1 MEFGLVD
8 LLTLLGA
15 LGFFIYGMKVMS
27 EGIQK
32 IAGERLRQIL
42 AAMTQNRFLG
52 VFTGFLI
59 TGLVQSSSATTVMTV
74 SFVNAGLLSLMQS
87 AGVMMGANIGTT
99 VTAWFLAILG
109 FKVKIASIALPVI
122 AFGIPLMFFKKQKL
136 KNYGELLVGFALLFL
151 GLDELK
157 SAVPDLKS
165 NPEVLNFVA
174 TFTDMGWFT
183 SRLIFIGI
191 GTLLTIIIQ
200 SSSAAMA
207 LTLVMCNEGWI
218 PFEMG
223 AAMVLGE
230 NIGTTITAELASLV
244 GNVHAKRSA
253 RIHSMFNI
261 IGVSWMFFMLP
272 YYLIVIEKIMLA
284 SGIGDPF
291 TNAESVPIA
300 LSYFHTAFN
309 LSNVLLLIGF
319 VPLLVKL
326 AIKLIPARSDE
337 DEEFHLEYI
346 GTEIMRTADL
356 SLEEARKEVAKF
368 GKTTSKMS
376 RFLQNLLKEER
387 EDKQLKLLERI
398 KRYEEIT
405 DHMEEEIA
413 NYLVKVS
420 EGRLSEGAS
429 IRMRSILSIS
439 NDLESAADRF
449 YQISEHLA
457 RKARKGI
464 VFTDEQNEQ
473 LQNIFNMVDEALN
486 IMLENLNNEYQK
498 VLIDKAF
505 KKEMEINKFRNKM
518 RKAHLKSI
526 ERKEYSLKSG
536 ITYNEI
542 FLLLERAANH
552 ILNVTRA
559 ITGEVSKDDEDEP
572 MPQAAMDR

>member
-1 MEFGLVD
+1 MKFGLFD

-15 LGFFIYGMKVMS
+15 LGFFIYGMKIMS

-42 AAMTQNRFLG
+42 GAMTQNRFLG

-109 FKVKIASIALPVI
+109 FKVKISSIALPLI
-122 AFGIPLMFFKKQKL
+122 AFGIPLMFFKKQTL
-136 KNYGELLVGFALLFL
+136 KNYGEFLVGFALLFL

-157 SAVPDLKS
+157 SAVPDLKT
-165 NPEVLNFVA
+165 NPEVLSFVSK
-174 TFTDMGWFT
+174 FSDMGWFA

-191 GTLLTIIIQ
+191 GTLLTILIQ

-218 PFEMG
+218 PFDMG

-253 RIHSMFNI
+253 RIHSTFNI
-261 IGVSWMFFMLP
+261 IGVTWMFFMLP
-272 YYLIVIEKIMLA
+272 VYLKVIEKIMV
-284 SGIGDPF
+284 STGIGDPF
-291 TNAESVPIA
+291 TNPESIPIA

-326 AIKLIPARSDE
+326 ACKLVPARSDE

-376 RFLQNLLKEER
+376 RLLQNLLNEEH
-387 EDKQLKLLERI
+387 EDKQLKLQERI
-398 KRYEEIT
+398 KKYEDIT
-405 DHMEEEIA
+405 DRMEEEIA
-413 NYLVKVS
+413 SYLVKVS

-429 IRMRSILSIS
+429 IRMRSLLSIG

-449 YQISEHLA
+449 YQISEHLG

-464 VFTDEQNEQ
+464 VFTLVQNEQ
-473 LQNIFNMVDEALN
+473 LFKMFNMVDEALH
-486 IMLENLNNEYQK
+486 IMLENLNKEYQK
-498 VLIDKAF
+498 VSINEAF
-505 KKEMEINKFRNKM
+505 EKEMEINKFRNKN

-526 ERKEYSLKSG
+526 EKKDYTLKSG

-552 ILNVTRA
+552 ILNVSRA
-559 ITGEVSKDDEDEP
+559 ITGEVSKDDEDES
-572 MPQAAMDR
+572 MPHATMDR

>member
-165 NPEVLNFVA
+165 NPEVLNFVS

-464 VFTDEQNEQ
+464 VFTHEQNEQ

-505 KKEMEINKFRNKM
+505 EKEMEINKFRNKM

-559 ITGEVSKDDEDEP
+559 ITGEVSKDDEDES

>member
-52 VFTGFLI
+52 VCTGFLI

-218 PFEMG
+218 PFDMG

-309 LSNVLLLIGF
+309 LTNVLLLIGF

-356 SLEEARKEVAKF
+356 SLEEAKKEVAKF

-387 EDKQLKLLERI
+387 EDKHLKLLERI
-398 KRYEEIT
+398 KRYEEVT
-405 DHMEEEIA
+405 DRMEEEIA

>member
-1 MEFGLVD
+1 M
-8 LLTLLGA
+8 TLLGA
-15 LGFFIYGMKVMS
+15 LGFFIYGMKIMS

-42 AAMTQNRFLG
+42 GAMTQNRFFG

-99 VTAWFLAILG
+99 VTAWFLSILG
-109 FKVKIASIALPVI
+109 FKVKIATIALPVI
-122 AFGIPLMFFKKQKL
+122 AIGMPLMFFRKQAL
-136 KNYGELLVGFALLFL
+136 KNYGEFLIGFALLFL

-157 SAVPDLKS
+157 SSVPDLKS
-165 NPEVLNFVA
+165 NPEALSFVSRYV
-174 TFTDMGWFT
+174 DMGWFA

-191 GTLLTIIIQ
+191 GAILTIIIQ

-218 PFEMG
+218 PFDIG

-253 RIHSMFNI
+253 RIHSTFNI

-272 YYLIVIEKIMLA
+272 VYLGFIKKIMIS
-284 SGIGDPF
+284 SGMGDPF
-291 TNAESVPIA
+291 VNPESVPIG

-309 LSNVLLLIGF
+309 LTNVLLLIGF

-326 AIKLIPARSDE
+326 AIRLVPAKSDD

-368 GKTTSKMS
+368 GKTTAKMS
-376 RFLQNLLKEER
+376 RILQTLLFEKK
-387 EDKQLKLLERI
+387 EDKRLQLQERV
-398 KRYEEIT
+398 KKYEDIT
-405 DHMEEEIA
+405 DRMEEEIA

-420 EGRLSEGAS
+420 EGRLSESAS

-439 NDLESAADRF
+439 SDLESAGDRF
-449 YQISEHLA
+449 YQISEQLGKKF
-457 RKARKGI
+457 RKEI
-464 VFTDEQNEQ
+464 VFTYEQNEQ
-473 LQNIFNMVDEALN
+473 LKQMFSLVDEALK
-486 IMLENLNNEYQK
+486 IMIDNLQKEYSK
-498 VLIDKAF
+498 VSIEEAF
-505 KKEMEINKFRNKM
+505 EKELEINKFRNKM

-526 ERKEYSLKSG
+526 EAKEYTLKSG
-536 ITYNEI
+536 ISYNEI

-559 ITGEVSKDDEDEP
+559 ITGEVGKDDEDEP
-572 MPQAAMDR
+572 IQQGAIDN

>member
-1 MEFGLVD
+1 MKFGLFD

-15 LGFFIYGMKVMS
+15 LGFFIYGMKIMS

-32 IAGERLRQIL
+32 IAGEQLRQIL
-42 AAMTQNRFLG
+42 GAMTQNRFLG

-99 VTAWFLAILG
+99 VTAWFLSILG
-109 FKVKIASIALPVI
+109 FKVKIAVIALPII
-122 AFGIPLMFFKKQKL
+122 ALGMPLMFFKKQNL
-136 KNYGELLVGFALLFL
+136 KNYGEFLIGFALLFL
-151 GLDELK
+151 GLDALK
-157 SAVPDLKS
+157 GSVPDLKT
-165 NPEVLNFVA
+165 NPEALNFVA
-174 TFTDMGWFT
+174 NYVDLGWFA

-191 GTLLTIIIQ
+191 GTILTIMIQ

-261 IGVSWMFFMLP
+261 IGVTWMFFMIP
-272 YYLIVIEKIMLA
+272 VYLMLIKKVMIGT
-284 SGIGDPF
+284 GIGDPF
-291 TNAESVPIA
+291 VNAESVPIA

-326 AIKLIPARSDE
+326 AVRLVPTKSDE

-368 GKTTSKMS
+368 GKITSKMS
-376 RFLQNLLKEER
+376 QFLQSLLTEER
-387 EDKQLKLLERI
+387 EDKQIRLQERI
-398 KRYEEIT
+398 KKYEDVT
-405 DHMEEEIA
+405 DRMEEEIA

-420 EGRLSEGAS
+420 EGRLSESAS
-429 IRMRSILSIS
+429 VRMRSILSIS
-439 NDLESAADRF
+439 SDLESAADRF
-449 YQISEHLA
+449 YQISEQIK
-457 RKARKGI
+457 RKNRKGI
-464 VFTDEQNEQ
+464 VFTAEQ
-473 LQNIFNMVDEALN
+473 LEPLQKMFNLIEEALV
-486 IMLENLNNEYQK
+486 IMIANLNSDYQK
-498 VLIDKAF
+498 VTIDEAF
-505 KKEMEINKFRNKM
+505 EKEMEINKFRNKM
-518 RKAHLKSI
+518 RKAHFKSV
-526 ERKEYSLKSG
+526 EKREYTLKSG
-536 ITYNEI
+536 ISYNEI
-542 FLLLERAANH
+542 FLILERAANH

-559 ITGEVSKDDEDEP
+559 ITGEVSKDEEDEP
-572 MPQAAMDR
+572 MPESSMDR

>member
-1 MEFGLVD
+1 MTFGIYE

-15 LGFFIYGMKVMS
+15 LGFFIYGMKIMS

-32 IAGERLRQIL
+32 IAGERMRQIL
-42 AAMTQNRFLG
+42 GAMTQNRFLG

-74 SFVNAGLLSLMQS
+74 SFVNAGLLSLVQS
-87 AGVMMGANIGTT
+87 AGVMMGANVGTT
-99 VTAWFLAILG
+99 VTAWFLSILG
-109 FKVKIASIALPVI
+109 FKVKIAAVALPII
-122 AFGIPLMFFKKQKL
+122 AVGIPLMFFKKQYL
-136 KNYGELLVGFALLFL
+136 KNYGEFFVGFALLFL

-157 SAVPDLKS
+157 QSVPDLKS
-165 NPEVLNFVA
+165 NPEALAFVSEYA
-174 TFTDMGWFT
+174 DLGWFT

-191 GTLLTIIIQ
+191 GTLLTIVIQ

-218 PFEMG
+218 PFDIG

-272 YYLIVIEKIMLA
+272 VYINVIKKVMIA
-284 SGIGDPF
+284 SGMGDPYI
-291 TNAESVPIA
+291 NSESVPIA

-309 LSNVLLLIGF
+309 MSNVLLLIGF
-319 VPLLVKL
+319 VPWLVKL
-326 AIKLIPARSDE
+326 AIRFVPAKSDE

-368 GKTTSKMS
+368 GKTTTRMSK
-376 RFLQNLLKEER
+376 FLQDLLEEKKES
-387 EDKQLKLLERI
+387 KQLKLIDRVR
-398 KRYEEIT
+398 KYEEIT
-405 DHMEEEIA
+405 DRMEEEIA

-420 EGRLSEGAS
+420 EGRLSESAS
-429 IRMRSILSIS
+429 IRMRSILSIA

-449 YQISEHLA
+449 YQVSEQIA
-457 RKARKGI
+457 RKNRKDI
-464 VFTDEQNEQ
+464 IFSAEQNEQ
-473 LQNIFNMVDEALN
+473 LRNMFNLVDEALV
-486 IMLENLNNEYQK
+486 IMNTNLQNQYASVE
-498 VLIDKAF
+498 L
-505 KKEMEINKFRNKM
+505 KEAIEKEQEINKFRNKI
-518 RKAHLKSI
+518 RKSHLKSI
-526 ERKEYSLKSG
+526 EKKEYSLKSG
-536 ITYNEI
+536 IAYNEI

-552 ILNVTRA
+552 ILNVSRA
-559 ITGEVSKDDEDEP
+559 ITGEVSKDDEDEVI
-572 MPQAAMDR
+572 PQTIDH

>member
-1 MEFGLVD
+1 MKFGLFD
-8 LLTLLGA
+8 LLTLLGS
-15 LGFFIYGMKVMS
+15 LGFFIYGMKIMS

-42 AAMTQNRFLG
+42 GAMTQNRFLG

-99 VTAWFLAILG
+99 VTAWFLSILG
-109 FKVKIASIALPVI
+109 FKVKIATIALPVI
-122 AFGIPLMFFKKQKL
+122 AVGMPLMFFKKQKF
-136 KNYGELLVGFALLFL
+136 KNIGEFLIGFALLFL

-157 SAVPDLKS
+157 NSVPDLKS
-165 NPEVLNFVA
+165 NPEALNFV
-174 TFTDMGWFT
+174 TQYVDLGWFA

-191 GTLLTIIIQ
+191 GAILTILIQ

-218 PFEMG
+218 PFDIG

-253 RIHSMFNI
+253 RIHSTFNI
-261 IGVSWMFFMLP
+261 IGVSWMFFLLP
-272 YYLIVIEKIMLA
+272 TYLLVIEKLMIK
-284 SGIGDPF
+284 SGTGDPF
-291 TNAESVPIA
+291 INPESVPIA

-309 LSNVLLLIGF
+309 LSNVILLIGF

-326 AIKLIPARSDE
+326 AVRLVPAKSDE

-368 GKTTSKMS
+368 GKTTTKMAKLL
-376 RFLQNLLKEER
+376 RLQLFEQR
-387 EDKQLKLLERI
+387 EDQRDRLYERI
-398 KRYEEIT
+398 KKYEEIT
-405 DHMEEEIA
+405 DRMEEEIS

-420 EGRLSEGAS
+420 EGRLTESAS

-449 YQISEHLA
+449 YQISVQIQ
-457 RKARKGI
+457 RKTRKKV
-464 VFTDEQNEQ
+464 VFTNDQNEQ
-473 LQNIFNMVDEALN
+473 LRYMFVLVDNALD
-486 IMLENLNNEYQK
+486 IMLENLRKDYLK
-498 VLIDKAF
+498 VSLDRAF
-505 KKEMEINKFRNKM
+505 EKEMEINKFRNKM

-526 ERKEYSLKSG
+526 ERNEYSLKSG
-536 ITYNEI
+536 IIYNEI
-542 FLLLERAANH
+542 FLLLERASNH
-552 ILNVTRA
+552 ILNVSRA
-559 ITGEVSKDDEDEP
+559 ITGEVSRDDEDEI

>member
-1 MEFGLVD
+1 MKFGLFD
-8 LLTLLGA
+8 ILTLMGA
-15 LGFFIYGMKVMS
+15 LGFFIYGMKIMS

-42 AAMTQNRFLG
+42 GAMTHNRFLG
-52 VFTGFLI
+52 VLTGFLI

-99 VTAWFLAILG
+99 VTAWFLSILG
-109 FKVKIASIALPVI
+109 FKVKISAIALPLI
-122 AFGIPLMFFKKQKL
+122 AFGIPLMFFKRQTL
-136 KNYGELLVGFALLFL
+136 KNYGEFLVGFALLFL

-157 SAVPDLKS
+157 NSVPDLKA
-165 NPEVLNFVA
+165 NPEALNFVA
-174 TFTDMGWFT
+174 QYVDSGWFT
-183 SRLIFIGI
+183 SRLVFIGI
-191 GTLLTIIIQ
+191 GTLLTIIVQ

-272 YYLIVIEKIMLA
+272 VYLTFIEKIMIN
-284 SGIGDPF
+284 SGFGDPF
-291 TNAESVPIA
+291 INPESVPIA

-326 AIKLIPARSDE
+326 AIKLVPAKSDE
-337 DEEFHLEYI
+337 DEVFHLEYI

-368 GKTTSKMS
+368 GRTTSKMAKI
-376 RFLQNLLKEER
+376 LQLQLTETR
-387 EDKQLKLLERI
+387 EDKQIRQYERV
-398 KRYEEIT
+398 KKFEEIT
-405 DHMEEEIA
+405 DRMEEEISY
-413 NYLVKVS
+413 YLVKVG
-420 EGRLSEGAS
+420 EGRLSESAS

-439 NDLESAADRF
+439 NDLETAADRF
-449 YQISEHLA
+449 YQISEQIS
-457 RKARKGI
+457 RKARKNI
-464 VFTDEQNEQ
+464 EFSSEQNNR
-473 LQNIFNMVDEALN
+473 LRNMFKLVEEALE
-486 IMLENLNNEYQK
+486 IMMENLNMEYSK
-498 VLIDKAF
+498 VTLDEAF
-505 KKEMEINKFRNKM
+505 EKEMEINKLRNKM
-518 RKAHLKSI
+518 RKSHLKSI
-526 ERKEYSLKSG
+526 EKKEYDLKSG

-559 ITGEVSKDDEDEP
+559 ITGEVGKDEEDEV
-572 MPQAAMDR
+572 MSQAAMNR

>member
-1 MEFGLVD
+1 
-8 LLTLLGA
+8 
-15 LGFFIYGMKVMS
+15 
-27 EGIQK
+27 
-32 IAGERLRQIL
+32 
-42 AAMTQNRFLG
+42 
-52 VFTGFLI
+52 
-59 TGLVQSSSATTVMTV
+59 
-74 SFVNAGLLSLMQS
+74 
-87 AGVMMGANIGTT
+87 
-99 VTAWFLAILG
+99 
-109 FKVKIASIALPVI
+109 
-122 AFGIPLMFFKKQKL
+122 
-136 KNYGELLVGFALLFL
+136 
-151 GLDELK
+151 
-157 SAVPDLKS
+157 
-165 NPEVLNFVA
+165 
-174 TFTDMGWFT
+174 
-183 SRLIFIGI
+183 
-191 GTLLTIIIQ
+191 
-200 SSSAAMA
+200 
-207 LTLVMCNEGWI
+207 
-218 PFEMG
+218 
-223 AAMVLGE
+223 
-230 NIGTTITAELASLV
+230 
-244 GNVHAKRSA
+244 
-253 RIHSMFNI
+253 MFNI

-464 VFTDEQNEQ
+464 VFTHEQNEQ

-498 VLIDKAF
+498 VLLDKAF
-505 KKEMEINKFRNKM
+505 EKEMEINKFRNKM

-559 ITGEVSKDDEDEP
+559 ITGEVSKDDEDES
-572 MPQAAMDR
+572 MPHAAMDR

>member
-1 MEFGLVD
+1 MSFGLFD
-8 LLTLLGA
+8 LMTLLGA
-15 LGFFIYGMKVMS
+15 LGFFIYGMKIMS

-42 AAMTQNRFLG
+42 GAMTQNRFLG

-99 VTAWFLAILG
+99 VTAWFLSILG
-109 FKVKIASIALPVI
+109 FKVKIATIALPVI
-122 AFGIPLMFFKKQKL
+122 AIGMPLMFFKKQSL
-136 KNYGELLVGFALLFL
+136 KNYGEFLIGFALLFL

-157 SAVPDLKS
+157 SSVPDLKS
-165 NPEVLNFVA
+165 NPEALSFV
-174 TFTDMGWFT
+174 TRYVDMGWFA

-191 GTLLTIIIQ
+191 GAILTIIIQ

-218 PFEMG
+218 PFDIG

-253 RIHSMFNI
+253 RIHSTFNI

-272 YYLIVIEKIMLA
+272 VYLGFIKKIMIS
-284 SGIGDPF
+284 SGMGDPF
-291 TNAESVPIA
+291 INPESVPIG

-309 LSNVLLLIGF
+309 LTNVLLLIGF

-326 AIKLIPARSDE
+326 AIRLVPAKSDD

-356 SLEEARKEVAKF
+356 SLEEARKEVGKF
-368 GKTTSKMS
+368 GKTTAKMS
-376 RFLQNLLKEER
+376 RILQTLLMEQKD
-387 EDKQLKLLERI
+387 DKRLQLQERI
-398 KRYEEIT
+398 KKYEDIT
-405 DHMEEEIA
+405 DRMEEEIA

-420 EGRLSEGAS
+420 EGRLSESAS

-439 NDLESAADRF
+439 SDLESAGDRF
-449 YQISEHLA
+449 YQISEQLGKKY
-457 RKARKGI
+457 RKDI
-464 VFTDEQNEQ
+464 IFTYEQNEQ
-473 LQNIFNMVDEALN
+473 LKHMFSLVDDALKIMV
-486 IMLENLNNEYQK
+486 ENLQK
-498 VLIDKAF
+498 DYTKVSIDQAF
-505 KKEMEINKFRNKM
+505 EKELEINKFRNKM

-526 ERKEYSLKSG
+526 EAKEYSLKSG
-536 ITYNEI
+536 ISYNEI

-572 MPQAAMDR
+572 MPQGAIDR

>member
-1 MEFGLVD
+1 MSKYAD
-8 LLTLLGA
+8 L
-15 LGFFIYGMKVMS
+15 
-27 EGIQK
+27 
-32 IAGERLRQIL
+32 
-42 AAMTQNRFLG
+42 
-52 VFTGFLI
+52 
-59 TGLVQSSSATTVMTV
+59 
-74 SFVNAGLLSLMQS
+74 
-87 AGVMMGANIGTT
+87 
-99 VTAWFLAILG
+99 
-109 FKVKIASIALPVI
+109 
-122 AFGIPLMFFKKQKL
+122 
-136 KNYGELLVGFALLFL
+136 
-151 GLDELK
+151 
-157 SAVPDLKS
+157 
-165 NPEVLNFVA
+165 
-174 TFTDMGWFT
+174 GWFT

-191 GTLLTIIIQ
+191 GTILTIVIQ

-253 RIHSMFNI
+253 RIHSTFNI

-272 YYLIVIEKIMLA
+272 VYLMLIEKLMIS
-284 SGIGDPF
+284 SGTGDPF
-291 TNAESVPIA
+291 NNPEAVPIA

-309 LSNVLLLIGF
+309 LSNVILLIGF
-319 VPLLVKL
+319 VPLLVRL
-326 AIKLIPARSDE
+326 AIRLVPAKSDE

-376 RFLQNLLKEER
+376 RILQTLLSEPR
-387 EDKQLKLLERI
+387 EDKQLHHQERI
-398 KRYEEIT
+398 KKYEEIT
-405 DHMEEEIA
+405 DRMEEEIA

-420 EGRLSEGAS
+420 EGRLSESAS

-449 YQISEHLA
+449 YQISEQLGKKS
-457 RKARKGI
+457 RKKI
-464 VFTDEQNEQ
+464 VFTVEQSEQ
-473 LQNIFNMVDEALN
+473 LLHMFKLVDEALV
-486 IMLENLNNEYQK
+486 IMLDNLNMEYSK
-498 VLIDKAF
+498 VVVDPAF
-505 KKEMEINKFRNKM
+505 EKEMEINKFRNKN

-526 ERKEYSLKSG
+526 ERKEYTLKSG
-536 ITYNEI
+536 IAYNEI

-559 ITGEVSKDDEDEP
+559 ITGEVSKDDEDESLSET
-572 MPQAAMDR
+572 AMDR

>member
-52 VFTGFLI
+52 VCTGFLI

-174 TFTDMGWFT
+174 TFTDMGWF

-218 PFEMG
+218 PFDMG

-309 LSNVLLLIGF
+309 LTNVLLLIGF

-356 SLEEARKEVAKF
+356 SLEEAKKEVAKF

-387 EDKQLKLLERI
+387 EDKHLKLLERI
-398 KRYEEIT
+398 KRYEEVT
-405 DHMEEEIA
+405 DRMEEEIA

>member
-398 KRYEEIT
+398 KRYEEVT
-405 DHMEEEIA
+405 DRMEEEIA

>member
-1 MEFGLVD
+1 MKFGLFD

-15 LGFFIYGMKVMS
+15 LGFFIYGMKIMS

-32 IAGERLRQIL
+32 IAGEQLRQIL
-42 AAMTQNRFLG
+42 GAMTQNRFLG

-99 VTAWFLAILG
+99 VTAWFLSILG
-109 FKVKIASIALPVI
+109 FKVKIAVIALPII
-122 AFGIPLMFFKKQKL
+122 ALGMPLMFFKKQNL
-136 KNYGELLVGFALLFL
+136 KNYGEFLIGFALLFL
-151 GLDELK
+151 GLDALK
-157 SAVPDLKS
+157 GSVPDLKT
-165 NPEVLNFVA
+165 NPEALNFVA
-174 TFTDMGWFT
+174 NYVDLGWFA

-191 GTLLTIIIQ
+191 GTILTIMIQ

-261 IGVSWMFFMLP
+261 IGVTWMFFMIP
-272 YYLIVIEKIMLA
+272 VYLMLIKKVMIGT
-284 SGIGDPF
+284 GIGDPF
-291 TNAESVPIA
+291 VNAESVPIA

-326 AIKLIPARSDE
+326 AVRLVPTKSDE

-376 RFLQNLLKEER
+376 QFLQSLLTEER
-387 EDKQLKLLERI
+387 EDKQIRLQERI
-398 KRYEEIT
+398 KKYEDVT
-405 DHMEEEIA
+405 DRMEEEIA

-420 EGRLSEGAS
+420 EGRLSESAS
-429 IRMRSILSIS
+429 VRMRSILSIS
-439 NDLESAADRF
+439 SDLESAADRF
-449 YQISEHLA
+449 YQISEQIR
-457 RKARKGI
+457 RKNRKGI
-464 VFTDEQNEQ
+464 VFTAEQIEP
-473 LQNIFNMVDEALN
+473 LQKMFNLIEEALV
-486 IMLENLNNEYQK
+486 IMIANLNIDYQK
-498 VLIDKAF
+498 VTIDEAF
-505 KKEMEINKFRNKM
+505 EKEMEINKFRNKM
-518 RKAHLKSI
+518 RKAHFKSV
-526 ERKEYSLKSG
+526 EKREYTLKSG
-536 ITYNEI
+536 ISYNEI

-559 ITGEVSKDDEDEP
+559 ITGEVSKDEEDEP
-572 MPQAAMDR
+572 MPESSMDR

>member
-1 MEFGLVD
+1 MKFGIFD
-8 LLTLLGA
+8 LLTLMGA

-42 AAMTQNRFLG
+42 GAMTQNRFLG
-52 VFTGFLI
+52 VLTGFLI

-99 VTAWFLAILG
+99 VTAWFLSILG
-109 FKVKIASIALPVI
+109 FKVKISSIALPLI
-122 AFGIPLMFFKKQKL
+122 AFGIPLMFFKKQNL
-136 KNYGELLVGFALLFL
+136 KNYGEFLVGFALLFL

-157 SAVPDLKS
+157 NSVPDLSS
-165 NPEVLNFVA
+165 NPDVLNFVSRYV
-174 TFTDMGWFT
+174 DSGWFT

-191 GTLLTIIIQ
+191 GTLLTIIVQ

-230 NIGTTITAELASLV
+230 NIGTTITAEIASLV

-253 RIHSMFNI
+253 RIHSTFNI

-272 YYLIVIEKIMLA
+272 LYLTGIENLMIN
-284 SGIGDPF
+284 SGFGDPF
-291 TNAESVPIA
+291 INPESVPIA

-309 LSNVLLLIGF
+309 LSNVILLIGF

-326 AIKLIPARSDE
+326 AIRLVPAKSNE
-337 DEEFHLEYI
+337 DEVFHLEYI

-368 GKTTSKMS
+368 GRTTSKMAKI
-376 RFLQNLLKEER
+376 LQLQLTER
-387 EDKQLKLLERI
+387 KEDKQIRQFERVR
-398 KRYEEIT
+398 KFEEIT
-405 DHMEEEIA
+405 DRMEEEIS
-413 NYLVKVS
+413 NYLVKVG
-420 EGRLSEGAS
+420 EGRLTESAS

-439 NDLESAADRF
+439 NDLETAADRF
-449 YQISEHLA
+449 YQISEQIN
-457 RKARKGI
+457 RKARKNI
-464 VFTDEQNEQ
+464 DFTSAQHNQ
-473 LQNIFNMVDEALN
+473 LGQMFKLVDEALE
-486 IMLENLNNEYQK
+486 IMLENLNMEYSK
-498 VLIDKAF
+498 VSLDDAF
-505 KKEMEINKFRNKM
+505 EKEMEINKLRNRM

-526 ERKEYSLKSG
+526 EKKEYDLKSG
-536 ITYNEI
+536 ISYNEI

-552 ILNVTRA
+552 VLNVTRA
-559 ITGEVSKDDEDEP
+559 ITGEVGKDDEDEV
-572 MPQAAMDR
+572 MSQAAMNR

>member
-1 MEFGLVD
+1 MKFGLFEI
-8 LLTLLGA
+8 LTLMGA
-15 LGFFIYGMKVMS
+15 LGFFIYGMKIMS

-42 AAMTQNRFLG
+42 GAMTQNRFLG
-52 VFTGFLI
+52 VLTGFLI

-99 VTAWFLAILG
+99 VTAWFLSILG
-109 FKVKIASIALPVI
+109 FKVKIATIALPVI
-122 AFGIPLMFFKKQKL
+122 AIGMPLMFFKKQSL
-136 KNYGELLVGFALLFL
+136 KNYGEFLIGFALLFL

-157 SAVPDLKS
+157 SSVPDLKS
-165 NPEVLNFVA
+165 NPEALNFV
-174 TFTDMGWFT
+174 TRYVDMGWFT

-191 GTLLTIIIQ
+191 GTLLTILIQ

-253 RIHSMFNI
+253 RIHSTFNI

-272 YYLIVIEKIMLA
+272 VYLYIIEKIMIG
-284 SGIGDPF
+284 SGTGDPF
-291 TNAESVPIA
+291 VNPESVPIA

-309 LSNVLLLIGF
+309 LSNMLLLIGF

-326 AIKLIPARSDE
+326 AVRLVPVKSDE

-368 GKTTSKMS
+368 GKTTSKMAKI
-376 RFLQNLLKEER
+376 LQSQLEEKKEDLQTRHYERLK
-387 EDKQLKLLERI
+387 K
-398 KRYEEIT
+398 YEEIT
-405 DHMEEEIA
+405 DRMEEEIS

-449 YQISEHLA
+449 YQISEQIQ
-457 RKARKGI
+457 RKTRKRI
-464 VFTDEQNEQ
+464 IFTTEQYQQ
-473 LQNIFNMVDEALN
+473 LQHMFQLMDEAID
-486 IMLENLNNEYQK
+486 IMLENLNKDYSK
-498 VLIDKAF
+498 VNLDPAF
-505 KKEMEINKFRNKM
+505 EKEMEINKFRNKM

-526 ERKEYSLKSG
+526 ERNEYNLKSG
-536 ITYNEI
+536 IVYNEI

-552 ILNVTRA
+552 VLNVTRA
-559 ITGEVSKDDEDEP
+559 ITGEVGKDDEDET

>member
-1 MEFGLVD
+1 MKFGLVD

-218 PFEMG
+218 PFDMG

-405 DHMEEEIA
+405 DQMEEEIA

-420 EGRLSEGAS
+420 EGRLSEAAS

-464 VFTDEQNEQ
+464 VFTDGQNEQ

>member
-1 MEFGLVD
+1 MKFGIFD

-15 LGFFIYGMKVMS
+15 LGFFIYGMKIMS

-32 IAGERLRQIL
+32 IAGEQLRQIL

-52 VFTGFLI
+52 VFTGFMI

-109 FKVKIASIALPVI
+109 FKIKISTIALPLI

-136 KNYGELLVGFALLFL
+136 KNYGEFLIGFALLFL

-157 SAVPDLKS
+157 SAVPDFKA
-165 NPEVLNFVA
+165 NPEALNFVSKFA
-174 TFTDMGWFT
+174 DVGWFG

-191 GTLLTIIIQ
+191 GTLLTILIQ

-218 PFEMG
+218 PFDMG

-272 YYLIVIEKIMLA
+272 VYLMVIEKIMVG

-326 AIKLIPARSDE
+326 ACRLVKAKSDE

-368 GKTTSKMS
+368 GKTTSKMF
-376 RFLQNLLKEER
+376 RFLQNMLNEER
-387 EDKQLKLLERI
+387 EDKQLKLQGRV
-398 KRYEEIT
+398 KKYEEIT
-405 DHMEEEIA
+405 DRMEEEIA

-420 EGRLSEGAS
+420 EGRLSESAS
-429 IRMRSILSIS
+429 IRMRSILSIGS
-439 NDLESAADRF
+439 DLESAADRF
-449 YQISEHLA
+449 YMVSEQFG
-457 RKARKGI
+457 RKFRKNI
-464 VFTDEQNEQ
+464 VFTPDQNEQ
-473 LQNIFNMVDEALN
+473 LQNMFKLVDEALN
-486 IMLENLNNEYQK
+486 IMLENLNKEYPK
-498 VLIDKAF
+498 VSIDEAF
-505 KKEMEINKFRNKM
+505 EKEIEINKFRNKM
-518 RKAHLKSI
+518 RKAHFKSV
-526 ERKEYSLKSG
+526 ERKDYTLKSG
-536 ITYNEI
+536 IAYNEM

-552 ILNVTRA
+552 VLNVTRA
-559 ITGEVSKDDEDEP
+559 ITGEVSKDDEDES